1 MRTDMAQ
8 EDAAII
14 ARAWWLIGLLGL
26 LSLIAGGILVAKPSD
41 SLATLAV
48 IFGIFVL
55 LDSLFGLV
63 SSFGHDVE
71 NRGLAAVLCVLGV
84 IVGLFLIRHP
94 TKAISIIGLVIGIW
108 LVAAGVLRLVGS
120 IALGRHVVLRVAI
133 SILEIVVGIVIV
145 SDPHIGYATLA
156 VLLGIWLIVNGVATI
171 FVAFAIRSVKPELTA
186 QPRPAT

>member
-8 EDAAII
+8 EDAAAI

-26 LSLIAGGILVAKPSD
+26 ISLIAGGILVAKPSD

-48 IFGIFVL
+48 VFGVFVL
-55 LDSLFGLV
+55 LDSLVGLV
-63 SSFGHDVE
+63 SSFGHNVE

-94 TKAISIIGLVIGIW
+94 TKAVSIIGLVIGIW

-120 IALGRHVVLRVAI
+120 IALGRHLLLRIAV
-133 SILEIVVGIVIV
+133 SLLEIVIGIVIV
-145 SDPHIGYATLA
+145 ADPHIGYATLA
-156 VLLGIWLIVNGVATI
+156 VLLGIWLILNGIATI
-171 FVAFAIRSVKPELTA
+171 IVAFAIRAAKSELTGRA
-186 QPRPAT
+186 QPAT